1 MLWQFP
7 LENPFGEFFGLGPRD
22 EGASIGFELV
32 LMKPDRAQKVLE
44 WDPFAPF
51 FEGFTEWREVGF
63 VHGAV
68 ELQVEIHPGATELAG
83 DEHLHVT
90 ACVVDSAFFEIA
102 GPSIDGFQN
111 GGHLKVWG
119 QIESAGSL
127 SQDL

>member
-44 WDPFAPF
+44 RDPFAPF
-51 FEGFTEWREVGF
+51 FEGITERGEVGF
-63 VHGAV
+63 VHRAV
-68 ELQVEIHPGATELAG
+68 ELQVEIHPSAAELAG
-83 DEHLHVT
+83 DEHLHVA
-90 ACVVDSAFFEIA
+90 ACIIDSAFFEVA
-102 GPSIDGFQN
+102 GPAINGFQN
-111 GGHLKVWG
+111 GAHLKVWG
-119 QIESAGSL
+119 QIALAGSL